1 MKIFLTSILRCGAYA
16 VCLMAARAEADP
28 LLTSWYTA
36 HSTKYARIY
45 ASSAAESS
53 GSASTTWTGQTLPTY
68 AGVHEI
74 DYSPNW
80 VYIKNSGLPGQV
92 MGPWSNPNLPAN
104 QGSTTPVYRFPRTP
118 SVPSTK
124 TLTSM
129 GAIGFFVDGMSIYNT
144 SDGYSYSHSHAEDAS
159 PTAGIGNG
167 DGIWNRDAWVLE
179 FSSFDS
185 SYAHNPPNGQYHAH
199 ADPIATRYFAGDNV
213 NYNST
218 TNTYSENTSTTTFKH
233 SPILGWLSD
242 GLPLYGPYGYDGGG
256 TGAAGYATING
267 GGGVAGVVVTNEGT
281 MFQTA
286 PMVTFSGGGGSGAA
300 ATATIS
306 GAGGGVTNVTMTNA
320 GSGYTSAPTVS
331 IGGVRRMISGYVLRS
346 GSYGTTNLNS
356 TGRTTLPAWAAAA
369 QGRSTTL
376 TSSQY
381 GPSTT
386 YSSGSG
392 PNALTYALGHY
403 AEDYDYLGEL
413 GYVQGAMYNGK
424 VLFDLN
430 EYNARY
436 CATPDYPNGTWAY
449 FVTLKT
455 DGTSPAYPY
464 NTGRWY
470 MGTPSGGATTVA
482 VMDADTPLTQY
493 FKGALGTTETWA
505 SSSPVSVSGSTV
517 TLIWNAVQGAIY
529 TVSASSN
536 LSTSTNLSPTVTATS
551 CKATTTDTG
560 AAAIDPARFYII
572 TRTGTSAYDSNGY

>member
-1 MKIFLTSILRCGAYA
+1 MKTSLLLILGSL
-16 VCLMAARAEADP
+16 CLSGARAGADP
-28 LLTSWYTA
+28 LLSSWYTN
-36 HSTKYARIY
+36 HSTIYARIY

-53 GSASTTWTGQTLPTY
+53 GTPSTTWTGQTLPTY

-74 DYSPNW
+74 DYSPSW

-104 QGSTTPVYRFPRTP
+104 QGSSTPVYRFPRTA
-118 SVPSTK
+118 SVPTTK

-129 GAIGFFVDGMSIYNT
+129 GAIGFFVDGMAIYNT
-144 SDGYSYSHSHAEDAS
+144 SDGYSYSHSHAEDAT
-159 PTAGIGNG
+159 PNGTIGNG

-185 SYAHNPPNGQYHAH
+185 SFAHNPPGGQYHAH
-199 ADPIATRYFAGDNV
+199 ADPIATRYFVGDNV
-213 NYNST
+213 NYNSA
-218 TNTYSENTSTTTFKH
+218 TNVYSENTSTTTFKH

-267 GGGVAGVVVTNEGT
+267 GGGVASVVVTSAGT

-306 GAGGGVTNVTMTNA
+306 GTGGGVTSVTITSA
-320 GSGYTSAPTVS
+320 GTGYTSAPTVA
-331 IGGVRRMISGYVLRS
+331 IGGVRRMISGYVLRT
-346 GSYGTTNLNS
+346 GSYGTTNLAS
-356 TGRTTLPAWAAAA
+356 TGRTTLPAWALAA
-369 QGRSTTL
+369 QGRSSI

-381 GPSTT
+381 GPATT

-392 PNALTYALGHY
+392 VNLITYGLGHY
-403 AEDYDYLGEL
+403 AEDYDYLGDH
-413 GYVQGAMYNGK
+413 GYVQGALYSGT
-424 VLFDLN
+424 VLYDLN
-430 EYNARY
+430 KYNARY

-505 SSSPVSVSGSTV
+505 SSAPVSVSGSTV
-517 TLIWNAVQGAIY
+517 TLTWHAVQGAIY
-529 TVSASSN
+529 TVTASDD
-536 LSTSTNLSPTVTATS
+536 LSTATNLSPTVTATG

-560 AAAIDPARFYII
+560 AAATNPARFYII
-572 TRTGTSAYDSNGY
+572 NRTGTSSYDSNGY